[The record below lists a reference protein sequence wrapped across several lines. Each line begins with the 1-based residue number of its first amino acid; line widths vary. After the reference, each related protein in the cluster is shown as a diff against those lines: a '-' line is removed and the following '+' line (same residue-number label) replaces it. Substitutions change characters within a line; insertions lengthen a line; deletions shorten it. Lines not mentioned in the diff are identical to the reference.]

1 MSHNIACCSG
11 APSISARSITTI
23 PAVRRSLTQAFFLQ
37 ISVTRVKETSSQT
50 TRSQSQKPPATI
62 RHYKACCSNATS
74 TPTRGG
80 DTFGIDLAQS
90 RRFGSSG
97 LSPAF
102 EGLLLGVSLRS
113 SAEGHL
119 KRLPPVGA
127 SDILWVTEGF
137 VDAIVEPE
145 ASEMPSQSPTVK
157 WSRRKHESTSPVKN

>member
-1 MSHNIACCSG
+1 MSHNIACRSG

-62 RHYKACCSNATS
+62 RHYKACCSNAKQSFTS

-80 DTFGIDLAQS
+80 DAFGINLTQS

-97 LSPAF
+97 FSPAF

-127 SDILWVTEGF
+127 SDILRVIEGF

-145 ASEMPSQSPTVK
+145 ASEMPS
-157 WSRRKHESTSPVKN
+157 